1 MANLV
6 FYDFETCSSNVS
18 YGQIIQAAAVLVN
31 DEFQELDR
39 YEGRCKLSPGIIPE
53 AMALIVNK
61 TTPKMLKETNLSH
74 YQMVRQMMEK
84 FSQWKNSIF
93 IGYNSINFDEE
104 FLRRTLFKNLDY
116 PYLTVTNGNE
126 RADLFNLAR
135 ASHLYYPGCI
145 KTPISDKNNP
155 VFKLDKLAPMNGIK
169 HNDAHSAIADVLATV
184 EIAKL
189 LSKNAPNVWK
199 ASLMTTSKDKTFA
212 IIKNELTFCTD
223 FFYYGKSFP
232 FILTFLC
239 EHPRWGYPMCFDL
252 KMDPKIYF
260 KLSIN
265 ELRKE
270 LKKTPKVIRTI
281 KHKKHP
287 IIMNSSYG
295 VNFKG
300 YKEIGLK
307 KLQER
312 AKLVKENKDFT
323 EKVETILDD
332 EAREKQDQDT
342 QEDIYAEESIYT
354 KFTSREDNAIM
365 PAFHK
370 ANWKEK
376 FLILQKFKDERLRYF
391 GKKILYEES
400 PKSLPD
406 EEYIAIHQE
415 VAKKVLSTNKERWNT
430 IPRTYSEIDTLRN
443 KFKED
448 KEKLKILNEINLYV
462 EEMEKMYEEALTLKK
477 KLLN

>member
-31 DEFQELDR
+31 DDFQELDR

-61 TTPKMLKETNLSH
+61 TTPKILKETNLSH

-84 FSQWKNSIF
+84 FNKWKNSIF

-126 RADLFNLAR
+126 RADLFGLAR
-135 ASHLYYPGCI
+135 ASHLYYPNCI

-169 HNDAHSAIADVLATV
+169 HNDAHSAISDVLATV
-184 EIAKL
+184 ELAKL
-189 LSKNAPNVWK
+189 LSKTAPNVWK
-199 ASLMTTSKDKTFA
+199 ASLMTTNKDKTLQ
-212 IIKNELTFCTD
+212 IIKNELMFCTD

-232 FILTFLC
+232 YVLTFVC
-239 EHPRWGYPMCFDL
+239 EHPQWGYPMCFDL
-252 KMDPKIYF
+252 KLDPKYYF
-260 KLSIN
+260 NLSTDQ
-265 ELRKE
+265 LKKE

-287 IIMNSSYG
+287 IIMNASYG
-295 VNFKG
+295 MNFDH
-300 YKEIGLK
+300 YKELGPKLK
-307 KLQER
+307 ER
-312 AKLVKENKDFT
+312 ANLIRENKDFASR
-323 EKVETILDD
+323 VSLVLDE
-332 EAREKQDQDT
+332 EAREKKDLDS
-342 QEDIYAEESIYT
+342 QEDVYAEESIYK
-354 KFTSREDNAIM
+354 KFTTKEDNAIM
-365 PAFHK
+365 PSFHK
-370 ANWKEK
+370 ADWKEK
-376 FLILQKFKDERLRYF
+376 FLVLQKFKDERLRYF

-400 PKSLPD
+400 PESLPK
-406 EEYIAIHQE
+406 EEYQAIHKE
-415 VAKKVLSTNKERWNT
+415 VAARVLSTNKERWNT
-430 IPRTYSEIDTLRN
+430 IPRTMSEIDTLRN

-448 KEKLKILNEINLYV
+448 KDKLEALDAINSYI
-462 EEMEKMYEEALTLKK
+462 EEMEKTYQKAS
-477 KLLN
+477 

>member
-31 DEFQELDR
+31 DNFQELDR

-61 TTPKMLKETNLSH
+61 TTPKILKETNLSH

-84 FSQWKNSIF
+84 FNKWKNSIF

-135 ASHLYYPGCI
+135 ASHLYYPNCI

-155 VFKLDKLAPMNGIK
+155 VFKLDRLAPMNGIK
-169 HNDAHSAIADVLATV
+169 HNDAHSAISDVLATI

-199 ASLMTTSKDKTFA
+199 ASLMTTSKDKA
-212 IIKNELTFCTD
+212 LQIIKNELTFCTD

-232 FILTFLC
+232 FVLTYLC
-239 EHPRWGYPMCFDL
+239 EHPQWGYPMCFDL
-252 KMDPKIYF
+252 MKDPNFYF
-260 KLSIN
+260 KLSTN
-265 ELRKE
+265 ELKNE

-295 VNFKG
+295 MNFDR
-300 YKEIGLK
+300 YKELSLSK
-307 KLQER
+307 MKER
-312 AKLVKENKDFT
+312 AKLIKDNKEFANK
-323 EKVETILDD
+323 VSSILDH
-332 EAREKQDQDT
+332 EAREKQDFDS
-342 QEDIYAEESIYT
+342 QEEVYAEESIYK
-354 KFTSREDNAIM
+354 KFTTKEDNAIM

-370 ANWKEK
+370 ADWKEK
-376 FLILQKFKDERLRYF
+376 FLVLQKFKDERLRYF
-391 GKKILYEES
+391 AKKILYEEN
-400 PKSLPD
+400 PEALPQDEYKSIHK
-406 EEYIAIHQE
+406 EIASR
-415 VAKKVLSTNKERWNT
+415 VLSTNKEKWNT

-443 KFKED
+443 KFKDD
-448 KEKLKILNEINLYV
+448 KDKLAMLNEINLFI
-462 EEMEKMYEEALTLKK
+462 EEMEKMYQKAS
-477 KLLN
+477 